1 MEARIVFEVQNNE
14 ALTEQLET
22 YLQGQE
28 PPSIQTF
35 LGCEGSQNPHFI
47 G

>member
-1 MEARIVFEVQNNE
+1 MEVRIVFEVQNNE
-14 ALTEQLET
+14 ALTEQLDT

-35 LGCEGSQNPHFI
+35 LGSELSRNPHFI